1 MTYLSL
7 KTLKSA
13 IMKECYVLQRIAS
26 IKVISA
32 LRNCTSTRPE
42 EIGGHYFQP
51 PMFIELKIP
60 LS

>member
-1 MTYLSL
+1 MYCNESHQL
-7 KTLKSA
+7 KVT
-13 IMKECYVLQRIAS
+13 
-26 IKVISA
+26 SA
-32 LRNCTSTRPE
+32 LRNCTSTRAE